1 MLTVLSDWTEEGR
14 RGKIDERGQSS
25 GERQWWPAM
34 AGLIPAGERRNRAR
48 EVVVEVRGEGD
59 QGFGG
64 SGCGESRR
72 AARFGRHERQRRR
85 CSGSARHEL
94 ENEGEGG
101 GENEV
106 GQWNVV
112 EGLSGGA
119 DVGAVMRGV
128 AGGTVAGM
136 GAGVG
141 DTEQNQNFRFPNP
154 EPPGFRAKQI
164 QFWSAQN

>member
-1 MLTVLSDWTEEGR
+1 
-14 RGKIDERGQSS
+14 
-25 GERQWWPAM
+25 M
-34 AGLIPAGERRNRAR
+34 AGSIPAGERRNRAR
-48 EVVVEVRGEGD
+48 EVVVEVRGEGN

-72 AARFGRHERQRRR
+72 AARFGRHDHRRRR

-106 GQWNVV
+106 GQWNIV

-119 DVGAVMRGV
+119 DVGAVTRGV

-141 DTEQNQNFRFPNP
+141 ETEQNRNFRFPNP
-154 EPPGFRAKQI
+154 ELPVLG
-164 QFWSAQN
+164 QNRFKFGEPKTKIFAAT

>member
-1 MLTVLSDWTEEGR
+1 
-14 RGKIDERGQSS
+14 
-25 GERQWWPAM
+25 M

-48 EVVVEVRGEGD
+48 EVVVEVRGEGN

-72 AARFGRHERQRRR
+72 AARFGRHDHRRRR

-101 GENEV
+101 GENVV
-106 GQWNVV
+106 GQWNIV
-112 EGLSGGA
+112 EGLSGGT
-119 DVGAVMRGV
+119 DVSAVMRG
-128 AGGTVAGM
+128 AAGM
-136 GAGVG
+136 GTGVG
-141 DTEQNQNFRFPNP
+141 ETEENRNFRFLNP

-164 QFWSAQN
+164 QFWSTQN

>member
-1 MLTVLSDWTEEGR
+1 
-14 RGKIDERGQSS
+14 
-25 GERQWWPAM
+25 M
-34 AGLIPAGERRNRAR
+34 AGLIPAGEQQNQAR

-72 AARFGRHERQRRR
+72 VARFSRHECRRWR

-119 DVGAVMRGV
+119 DAGAVTRGV

-136 GAGVG
+136 GTGVG
-141 DTEQNQNFRFPNP
+141 ETEQNRNGLPVSK
-154 EPPGFRAKQI
+154 PGTSGFGAKHIQI
-164 QFWSAQN
+164 WSAQN

>member
-1 MLTVLSDWTEEGR
+1 M
-14 RGKIDERGQSS
+14 
-25 GERQWWPAM
+25 
-34 AGLIPAGERRNRAR
+34 
-48 EVVVEVRGEGD
+48 EVRGEGD

-72 AARFGRHERQRRR
+72 AARFGRHERWRRR
-85 CSGSARHEL
+85 CSGLARHEL

-119 DVGAVMRGV
+119 DVGAVTRGV

-141 DTEQNQNFRFPNP
+141 ETEQNRNFWFPNL
-154 EPPGFRAKQI
+154 EPPGFGAKQI